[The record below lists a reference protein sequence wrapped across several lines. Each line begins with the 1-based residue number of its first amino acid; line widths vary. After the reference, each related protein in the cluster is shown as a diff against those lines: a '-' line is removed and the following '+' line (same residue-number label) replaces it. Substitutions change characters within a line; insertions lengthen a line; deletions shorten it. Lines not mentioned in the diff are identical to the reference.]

1 MIESQYELDM
11 YPMVKN
17 RSVVNLY
24 PTKLYLEWLNYIR
37 GSDVSL
43 GLNDI
48 EPISFLIEDFETK
61 NQFNEWLESNYNLLF
76 DIRLNYSCINKS
88 LWPEERTFNTFN
100 DWIQV
105 RYSNMI
111 LDLVDESIKISVCD
125 N

>member
-111 LDLVDESIKISVCD
+111 LDLVDESVKISVCD

>member
-1 MIESQYELDM
+1 MIELKYELDM
-11 YPMVKN
+11 YPIVKN

-24 PTKLYLEWLNYIR
+24 PTKIYLDWLNYIR
-37 GSDVSL
+37 GYDMCL

-48 EPISFLIEDFETK
+48 KPITFLIKDFETK
-61 NQFNEWLESNYNLLF
+61 NQFDEWLESNYLLLF
-76 DIRLNYSCINKS
+76 DIRLNYSSINKS

-111 LDLVDESIKISVCD
+111 LDLVAESIKTTVID

>member
-1 MIESQYELDM
+1 MIEPQFELDM
-11 YPMVKN
+11 YPMINN
-17 RSVVNLY
+17 RSLVNIY
-24 PTKLYLEWLNYIR
+24 PTKIYLDWLNYIR
-37 GSDVSL
+37 GSDVCL

-48 EPISFLIEDFETK
+48 EPISFLIQDFETR
-61 NQFNEWLESNYNLLF
+61 NQFDEWIESNYILLF
-76 DIRLNYSCINKS
+76 DIRLNYSSINKS

-111 LDLVDESIKISVCD
+111 LDLVDESIKTSVND

>member
-1 MIESQYELDM
+1 MIEQKYELDM

-17 RSVVNLY
+17 RSVVNIY
-24 PTKLYLEWLNYIR
+24 PTKIYLDWLNYIR

-48 EPISFLIEDFETK
+48 EPISFLIQDFETR
-61 NQFNEWLESNYNLLF
+61 NQFDEWIESNYILLF
-76 DIRLNYSCINKS
+76 DIRLNYSSIDKS
-88 LWPEERTFNTFN
+88 MWPEERTFNTFN

-111 LDLVDESIKISVCD
+111 LDLVDESIKTTIND

>member
-1 MIESQYELDM
+1 MIEPQYELDM

-17 RSVVNLY
+17 RSLVNIY
-24 PTKLYLEWLNYIR
+24 PTKIYLDWLNYIR

-48 EPISFLIEDFETK
+48 EPISFLIQDFETR
-61 NQFNEWLESNYNLLF
+61 NQFDEWIESNYILLF
-76 DIRLNYSCINKS
+76 DIRLNYSNINKS

-111 LDLVDESIKISVCD
+111 LDLVDESIKTTVND